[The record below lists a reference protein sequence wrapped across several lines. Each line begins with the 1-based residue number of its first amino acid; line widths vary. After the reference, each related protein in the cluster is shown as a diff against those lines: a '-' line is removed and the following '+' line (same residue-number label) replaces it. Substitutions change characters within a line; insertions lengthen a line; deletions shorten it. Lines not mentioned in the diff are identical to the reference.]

1 MKTKQTGFTIV
12 ELLIVIVIIGI
23 LAALVIVAYNGI
35 QNRSYDSAVRS
46 DLNNVAKKIK
56 IYGIENGSYP
66 QGNAQLATL
75 GLKVNKSAYGNHMFN
90 TISYYNFVYC
100 WPNAAN
106 PESFALVAASR
117 SGNVFEYTGG
127 SVRQA
132 SYALSG
138 GSTTVC
144 TNANNPMDTGSERD
158 WLYDNNAWQ
167 TYVAG

>member
-1 MKTKQTGFTIV
+1 MTHNKKGFTIV

-35 QNRSYDSAVRS
+35 QNRSYDSAVRA
-46 DLNNVAKKIK
+46 DLNNIAKKIK
-56 IYGIENGSYP
+56 LYGIENGSYP

-90 TISYYNFVYC
+90 GISYYNFVYC

-106 PESFALVAASR
+106 PENFALVARSS

-132 SYALSG
+132 SYGLSG
-138 GSTTVC
+138 GSAVIC
-144 TNANNPMDTGSERD
+144 SNANNPMDTGSERD
-158 WLYDNNAWQ
+158 WLYDTNAWQ